1 MFLKQIKQ
9 YLISSSGATAIEYGL
24 IAGLLSILII
34 TGLLVAGPEVQSLFN
49 NIGTELANANS

>member
-9 YLISSSGATAIEYGL
+9 YATSDSGATAIEYGL

-34 TGLLVAGPEVQSLFN
+34 TGLLVAGPEVESLFN
-49 NIGTELANANS
+49 SIGTELANANS